1 MFGWEFP
8 PHIAGGLGTA
18 CYGMTRGLARNGV
31 EVVFVMP
38 RAYGDEDQRFV
49 RVVNA
54 SDVET
59 IGTRDHEFSEELLE
73 KVSFIHIDSNM
84 LPYISPEEYAAYHD
98 EFVRSGRTHEWTD
111 VWKQRYTFSGKYG
124 ANLMEEVA
132 RYAMVAAQVAKDLEG
147 QFDVIHA
154 HDWLTYFAGIAA
166 KRVSG
171 KPLVVHMH
179 ATEFDRSGENI
190 NRRVYAIEKAGMQA
204 ADRVIAV
211 SELTR
216 RIVIGK
222 YGIPAEKVVT
232 VHNAVRFGESEDAVP
247 ERAVKDKVVTFL
259 GRITYQKGPDY
270 FVGKPLVVHMH
281 ATEFDRSGENINR
294 RVYAIEKAGM
304 QAADRVIAVSELTR
318 RIVIGKYGIPAE
330 KVVTVHN
337 AVRFGE
343 SEDAVPERA
352 VKDKVVTFLGR
363 ITYQKGPDYFVE
375 AAAKVLQ
382 RVPDVRFVMAGSGDL
397 MNHVVRRVAQLG
409 IADRFHF
416 TGFLKGGEVQR
427 MFRLSDVYVMPSV
440 SEPFGISPLEAMR
453 SGVPVIISRQ
463 SGVAEVLDYAI
474 KVNYWDVDA
483 LADAIYGLLTYP
495 ALGRMFASKGL
506 EEVTG
511 LKWTNAAAKIKTV
524 YETVVAEANN

>member
-179 ATEFDRSGENI
+179 ATDFDRSGENI

-222 YGIPAEKVVT
+222 YGIPADKVVT
-232 VHNAVRFGESEDAVP
+232 VHNAVRFGESE
-247 ERAVKDKVVTFL
+247 E
-259 GRITYQKGPDY
+259 
-270 FVGKPLVVHMH
+270 
-281 ATEFDRSGENINR
+281 
-294 RVYAIEKAGM
+294 
-304 QAADRVIAVSELTR
+304 AA
-318 RIVIGKYGIPAE
+318 
-330 KVVTVHN
+330 
-337 AVRFGE
+337 
-343 SEDAVPERA
+343 PERA

-382 RVPDVRFVMAGSGDL
+382 RVSDVRFVMAGSGDL

>member
-270 FVGKPLVVHMH
+270 FV
-281 ATEFDRSGENINR
+281 
-294 RVYAIEKAGM
+294 
-304 QAADRVIAVSELTR
+304 
-318 RIVIGKYGIPAE
+318 
-330 KVVTVHN
+330 
-337 AVRFGE
+337 
-343 SEDAVPERA
+343 
-352 VKDKVVTFLGR
+352 
-363 ITYQKGPDYFVE
+363 E

-506 EEVTG
+506 EGGTG

>member
-232 VHNAVRFGESEDAVP
+232 V
-247 ERAVKDKVVTFL
+247 
-259 GRITYQKGPDY
+259 Y
-270 FVGKPLVVHMH
+270 
-281 ATEFDRSGENINR
+281 
-294 RVYAIEKAGM
+294 
-304 QAADRVIAVSELTR
+304 
-318 RIVIGKYGIPAE
+318 
-330 KVVTVHN
+330 N

>member
-222 YGIPAEKVVT
+222 YGILADKVVT
-232 VHNAVRFGESEDAVP
+232 VHNAVRFGESE
-247 ERAVKDKVVTFL
+247 E
-259 GRITYQKGPDY
+259 
-270 FVGKPLVVHMH
+270 
-281 ATEFDRSGENINR
+281 
-294 RVYAIEKAGM
+294 
-304 QAADRVIAVSELTR
+304 AA
-318 RIVIGKYGIPAE
+318 
-330 KVVTVHN
+330 
-337 AVRFGE
+337 
-343 SEDAVPERA
+343 PERA

-382 RVPDVRFVMAGSGDL
+382 RVSDVRFVMAGSGDL
-397 MNHVVRRVAQLG
+397 RNHVVRRVAQLG